1 MTGKI
6 LVVDDE
12 KNMLVLFKK
21 ILTPEVLSDPS
32 VPSESRDSAPI
43 TVHTAPGGQ
52 VAWEMVKM
60 ESYDLI
66 ISDLAMDGM
75 NGMEFLQKVKALKPE
90 TPFIMLTGV
99 GTVDDGIKAIKTGAF
114 DYLTKPFQRD
124 ELLLTI
130 RKALSFS
137 RLNSEVRLLR
147 ERLSEKDQHE
157 FGAIVGKSRSMVRI
171 FEMIRTIAKSDS
183 TVLIEGESGTG
194 KELIAKALHQE
205 SLRHERPFVA
215 INCGALPE
223 NLLESELFGHVR
235 GAFTGATADKKGLFK
250 VADKGTLFLDEIGD
264 VSLSIQAKLLRAL
277 QEKEVRPVGGNQG
290 VTADVRIIAAT
301 NRTLLKMIQDKLFRE
316 DLYYRL
322 AVITLSL
329 PPLRERKEDIPL
341 LVQHFLE
348 KYCSMNRKPLKA
360 LTPEAMAVL
369 LEHDWPGNIREL
381 ENIIERLVVITPDE
395 AIDVSQLPRDLVR
408 KLDQRRETMLSS
420 SVRIF
425 ADLNESLSPRSEF
438 KYSDEQVR
446 VVQQLLRSQESLKSI
461 TDMAQ
466 RELEKIAIMT
476 VLHEVGGNRA
486 EAARRLGISRP
497 ALYNKLKE
505 YRIE

>member
-12 KNMLVLFKK
+12 KNMLALFKK

-32 VPSESRDSAPI
+32 VPSESRDSTPI

-171 FEMIRTIAKSDS
+171 FEMIRMIAKSDS

-250 VADKGTLFLDEIGD
+250 EADKGTLFLDEIGD

-277 QEKEVRPVGGNQG
+277 QEKEVRPVGGNHG

-341 LVQHFLE
+341 LVQRFLE
-348 KYCSMNRKPLKA
+348 KYCSMNRKSLKV

-425 ADLNESLSPRSEF
+425 ADLNQALSPKSEF
-438 KYSDEQVR
+438 KYSDEQIR
-446 VVQQLLRSQESLKSI
+446 VVQQLLRNQESLKSI
-461 TDMAQ
+461 TDMVH

-476 VLHEVGGNRA
+476 VLHDVGGNRA